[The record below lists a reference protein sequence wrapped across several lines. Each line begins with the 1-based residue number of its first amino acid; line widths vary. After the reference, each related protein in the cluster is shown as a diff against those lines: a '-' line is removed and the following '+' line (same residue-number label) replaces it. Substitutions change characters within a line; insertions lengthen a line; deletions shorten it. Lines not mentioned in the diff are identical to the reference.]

1 MPGGEPWFQIWPCSV
16 TAFLT
21 WIFEWH
27 QYDSQPYK
35 NHDNFSYAWEP
46 LRRPHFSGTGLL
58 KLPTRKVSL
67 PAPQSTSKV
76 IYWLAKDLAQMACN
90 TTFSHYPVISTT
102 KSHSLILWAHQLAE
116 PAWRDNFGHQT
127 WAESLK
133 EQQRRTQG
141 TTTTTGLPESR
152 KTGMG
157 SEMTKQVLVMSQ
169 ELRASHRRKGAQH
182 PAGEQHHSL
191 VKGHKAVASLP

>member
-1 MPGGEPWFQIWPCSV
+1 MPGGEPWFQICPCSV

-35 NHDNFSYAWEP
+35 NHDNFSYPREP

-67 PAPQSTSKV
+67 PAPQSTSKA
-76 IYWLAKDLAQMACN
+76 IYWLAKNLAQMARN

-116 PAWRDNFGHQT
+116 QHEETILGTRLEQRAWRSSSVG
-127 WAESLK
+127 LK
-133 EQQRRTQG
+133 APPPQ
-141 TTTTTGLPESR
+141 
-152 KTGMG
+152 
-157 SEMTKQVLVMSQ
+157 LVH
-169 ELRASHRRKGAQH
+169 LRAGR
-182 PAGEQHHSL
+182 
-191 VKGHKAVASLP
+191 